1 MWCGLG
7 RGGPLPSVPSLHS
20 RRAPN
25 VTSVAAISRRVDF
38 YHARRTRDESI
49 PARLKSGRPEPIPI
63 VMHASALAV
72 CCLAFT
78 FGCDAEPNAPSSTE
92 SITTTDTEHVQFRC
106 SPTSLPAL
114 GGLDYVELS
123 GGATVRGGERPFDVF
138 SNGKLVVGRGTSVG
152 GGLYSAV
159 GAVSVA
165 AGAFVL
171 GDIKWSGPDIPP
183 HLPTEEAEFV
193 AANSHNAA
201 IGLTANGRRPINDGA
216 LRLYGGDSLQFPNYY
231 YAVDGL
237 ELSGGS
243 RLALRY
249 TVTYLFVD
257 GPIEISGGSSIGTSR
272 ARHLLIVS
280 MSKQPI
286 SISGASTNVLA
297 RIYAPYAPIYITDGA
312 SVQGAVVG
320 RTLEM
325 SGESTME
332 VTQDGLH
339 IWYPC

>member
-1 MWCGLG
+1 M
-7 RGGPLPSVPSLHS
+7 
-20 RRAPN
+20 RA
-25 VTSVAAISRRVDF
+25 R
-38 YHARRTRDESI
+38 
-49 PARLKSGRPEPIPI
+49 
-63 VMHASALAV
+63 ALAV

-78 FGCDAEPNAPSSTE
+78 FGCDAEPNPPSSTE
-92 SITTTDTEHVQFRC
+92 TMATSETEHVQFRC
-106 SPTSLPAL
+106 SASSLPAL
-114 GGLDYVELS
+114 GGLEYVELS

-159 GAVSVA
+159 GAISVA

-171 GDIKWSGPDIPP
+171 GDIKSSGPEVPP
-183 HLPTEEAEFV
+183 HLPIEEAKFV
-193 AANSHNAA
+193 AENSHNAM
-201 IGLTANGRRPINDGA
+201 IGLTANGRTPISKGA
-216 LRLYGGDSLQFPNYY
+216 IHLYGGDSLQFPNYY
-231 YAVDGL
+231 YYVDGL
-237 ELSGGS
+237 QLSGES
-243 RLALRY
+243 NLALSY

-257 GPIEISGGSSIGTSR
+257 GPIEISGGSSIGTSQ
-272 ARHLLIVS
+272 AKHLLIIS
-280 MSKQPI
+280 MSKEPI
-286 SISGASTNVLA
+286 SISGASTNVIA

-312 SVQGAVVG
+312 SVEGAVVG